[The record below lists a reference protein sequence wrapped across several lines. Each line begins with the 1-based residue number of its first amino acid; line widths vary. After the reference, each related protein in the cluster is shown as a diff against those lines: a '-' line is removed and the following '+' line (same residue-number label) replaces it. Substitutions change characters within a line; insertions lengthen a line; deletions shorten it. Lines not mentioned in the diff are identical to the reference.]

1 MPKVKGRRWSADE
14 RWAARYDAAGEML
27 DMQLVMAA
35 ARLMKR
41 LSRVTNSYLPLITIR
56 RRDKHFDRRR
66 FALRPMFR
74 PALRRIMSLG
84 QALWVRKPQVH
95 QMTQLRCGQV
105 HDVGVPPP
113 VKVGFLSG
121 QEVPDAMGVILDVEP
136 QAAGHCSAEII
147 ASR

>member
-1 MPKVKGRRWSADE
+1 MGDMRAVEG
-14 RWAARYDAAGEML
+14 RYDAAEEML
-27 DMQLVMAA
+27 DAQLVAA

-41 LSRVTNSYLPLITIR
+41 LSRVTNSYLPLSTIR

-66 FALRPMFR
+66 FALWPMFR
-74 PALRRIMSLG
+74 PVLQRIMSLG
-84 QALWVRKPQVH
+84 HVLWVREPQVH

-105 HDVGVPPP
+105 HDVGGTPP
-113 VKVGFLSG
+113 VIVGLLAG
-121 QEVPDAMGVILDVEP
+121 QEVPEAVGGIFDVEP